1 MVTISEGSNNIHA
14 ISWFCVISKAQVNRE
29 TSESEAVMFW
39 KICKIHRKGHV
50 MHPAEVIVSR
60 CPLKKMFSKI
70 S

>member
-1 MVTISEGSNNIHA
+1 MVMISEGSKNIHA
-14 ISWFCVISKAQVNRE
+14 ISWFCVISKALVNRE
-29 TSESEAVMFW
+29 TSESEEVMFW